1 MLRCTEKTLD
11 LSKEHNEKRY
21 EGLSKILIG
30 RILGNKKKER
40 YKEGE
45 QFILEGYQI
54 LKELSARPAMA
65 QSFLDLGELY
75 INSGE
80 MDQALQH
87 LEKAK
92 SMFEEM
98 EMDYW
103 SAKVHDSLNRIN
115 RKE

>member
-1 MLRCTEKTLD
+1 LD
-11 LSKEHNEKRY
+11 LSKKNNEKRY

-30 RILGNKKKER
+30 KILGSKNKGK

-45 QFILEGYQI
+45 RFILEGCQI
-54 LKELSARPAMA
+54 LKELSARPAVA
-65 QSFLDLGELY
+65 QSFLDLAELY

-80 MDQALQH
+80 LDKAVTH
-87 LEKAK
+87 LETAK

-103 SAKVHDSLNRIN
+103 SAKVDHFLEYIGT
-115 RKE
+115 